1 MVVGFIGDCGGAT
14 FLDKVRDF
22 IRSTLPL
29 IPRQPGYVIDQ
40 SFPTDPIE
48 SFSSTT
54 SSYYS
59 HDNLPLSPSATE
71 PYALPSKGQVFQH
84 LETFLNF
91 HGCGTASHPV
101 AGGGIFYWFNPRKLL
116 LDIEALYSG
125 ATYSTSADGVV
136 SSVDHTTFCTLNMVL
151 ALSCQATAFSSG
163 GPPIEEG
170 PAGPSPPW
178 RPGAGPTAVPP
189 QMEGYNPTRGH
200 METCPHTSTNTLPG
214 MSFFA
219 RAKALLV
226 NPIEEATLPCLRAVT
241 LMAFYLL
248 SANRRD
254 AAYMY
259 VGLAVRMAVS
269 HGLHRALRK
278 GEWVSGGTGRYS
290 GVGCRDTQSLN
301 PGEELRRRVE
311 YEERKR
317 EFWNIYVLDR
327 LNPNPELRCREFPSM
342 PVTDANR

>member
-29 IPRQPGYVIDQ
+29 IPRQPGYAIGQ
-40 SFPTDPIE
+40 GFPADPIE
-48 SFSSTT
+48 SFSSVA
-54 SSYYS
+54 SSYYG
-59 HDNLPLSPSATE
+59 HDNLPLSLPVTE
-71 PYALPSKGQVFQH
+71 PYALPSKGQVFQY
-84 LETFLNF
+84 LETFLKF

-116 LDIEALYSG
+116 LDIESLYSG
-125 ATYSTSADGVV
+125 AAYSTSADGGV
-136 SSVDHTTFCTLNMVL
+136 SSVDYTTFCTLNMVL
-151 ALSCQATAFSSG
+151 ALSCQATAFSSS

-170 PAGPSPPW
+170 LTGPSPSW
-178 RPGAGPTAVPP
+178 RPGPGSTAVPP

-200 METCPHTSTNTLPG
+200 TEIYPHTGTNTHPG
-214 MSFFA
+214 MTFFA
-219 RAKALLV
+219 RAKLLLV
-226 NPIEEATLPCLRAVT
+226 NPIEEATLPCIRAVN

-254 AAYMY
+254 IAYMY

-269 HGLHRALRK
+269 HGLHRSWRK
-278 GEWVSGGTGRYS
+278 GEWVSGRTRRYS
-290 GVGCRDTQSLN
+290 GVNCRDTPPLN
-301 PGEELRRRVE
+301 SGEELRKRVE

-327 LNPNPELRCREFPSM
+327 LNPNPEIRRREFSRALI
-342 PVTDANR
+342 TDAT